1 MLFET
6 HKVIYSG
13 DDDRLEGLLEKE
25 VYFATDLLELCN
37 NVEKE
42 NISARGKLVKY
53 DNDTLPFKIMYPSGI
68 FLWTKLVYPI
78 PEENVIQIMHDV
90 PPVPPVKDTPVEPAA
105 PEYYTYSNVEDFV
118 HDWEQRFCNSISTRP
133 AHTMPLIW
141 VKHKNSQVCE
151 LITSF
156 TENGVEVSGVYMAW
170 KELLEN
176 MVFLDGSPCG
186 VCVKCC

>member
-25 VYFATDLLELCN
+25 VYFAADLLELCK

-53 DNDTLPFKIMYPSGI
+53 DNDTMPFKIMYPSGVI
-68 FLWTKLVYPI
+68 LWTKLVYPI
-78 PEENVIQIMHDV
+78 PEENVIQVMHDV
-90 PPVPPVKDTPVEPAA
+90 PPVPPVKEEPVTPK
-105 PEYYTYSNVEDFV
+105 YYPYSNVEELV
-118 HDWEQRFCNSISTRP
+118 NDWEQKFCPSKRP

-141 VKHKNSQVCE
+141 IKPKTSQVCE

-156 TENGVEVSGVYMAW
+156 TEEGVEVSGLYMEWA
-170 KELLEN
+170 KLFEN
-176 MVFLDGSPCG
+176 MVFLDGTPCG
-186 VCVKCC
+186 VLK